1 MRGLIGHPLGHSY
14 SPFIHKQIIDKE
26 YKLYD
31 LEEDEVINVLKE
43 KKFECLNVTIPYKE
57 KVIPYLDELSDVSKR
72 IGAVNCIKNING
84 KLIGHNSDYDGFKW
98 LLKNNQINL
107 DNKNIAILGS
117 GGSSKAILSVVKTF
131 NVKNVYIVSSSNKD
145 GSISYKDL
153 YDIDDIN
160 CIINTTPVGMFPNMD
175 DSVVDINK
183 FNNLDVVIDII
194 YNPFRTKLVIDAINK
209 NIKAIGGIEMLV
221 AQGVKAVEFFDDIK
235 ISDSKINE
243 VVNKVVNEK
252 RNIVLI
258 GIPGS
263 GKSTIGK
270 KLSKQLDYKLKEV
283 DILIEKDIN
292 MKISKFFE
300 LYGESK
306 FREKESEI
314 IKSLQGKTKCV
325 ISCGGGVIKNINNIN
340 YLRKNGIIIFL
351 DRKINNIYL
360 NNDRPLTKNK
370 KDLKKLYEER
380 FPLYKMYSDIT
391 IENNKNVKDAIKNI
405 TKEILL

>member
-31 LEEDEVINVLKE
+31 LEEDEMIKVLLNKD
-43 KKFECLNVTIPYKE
+43 FDCLNVTIPYKE
-57 KVIPYLDELSDVSKR
+57 KVIPYLDELSVVGKN
-72 IGAVNCIKNING
+72 IGAINCIKNVNG
-84 KLIGHNSDYDGFKW
+84 KLIGHNSDFDGFMW

-107 DNKNIAILGS
+107 DNKNIAVLGS
-117 GGSSKAILSVVKTF
+117 GGSSKAIISVVKTF
-131 NVKNVYIVSSSNKD
+131 NVKNVYIVSSSNKT

-153 YDIDDIN
+153 YDIEDIN
-160 CIINTTPVGMFPNMD
+160 CIINTTPVGMYPNMD
-175 DSVVDINK
+175 DSVIDVTK

-194 YNPFRTKLVIDAINK
+194 YNPFKTKLVIDAINN

-243 VVNKVVNEK
+243 VVNKIVNEK

-258 GIPGS
+258 GMPGS

-270 KLSKQLDYKLKEV
+270 KISKLFNYKLKEV
-283 DILIEKDIN
+283 DELIEKDID
-292 MKISKFFE
+292 MKISEFFE
-300 LYGESK
+300 IYGEDK

-314 IKSLQGKTKCV
+314 IKSLQDKSKCV
-325 ISCGGGVIKNINNIN
+325 ISCGGGVIKDINNIN
-340 YLRKNGIIIFL
+340 ILRKNGIIIFL
-351 DRKINNIYL
+351 DRNIINIYL

-370 KDLKKLYEER
+370 EDLKRLYEER
-380 FPLYKMYSDIT
+380 FSLYKKYSDIT
-391 IENNKNVKDAIKNI
+391 IENNTNVKDAIKKI